1 MLPLAAEKFPAT
13 PDELAAALTAGFAAR
28 GVKVESLRA
37 EGAALNALAVLT
49 VGLTGAR
56 LARGFRISSQPV
68 TDAAAVLIERLEI
81 TGAPLDFE
89 GTPLEVRVEAERA
102 ELHFAGEPRDGAL
115 VLASADS
122 GAVSLSVTQ
131 SALENLLHR
140 LAKDAA
146 EKQGVEIKKTALELT
161 ARGPRALAFR
171 CAVTA
176 KMFVMSAD
184 LSLSG
189 NLDVDEQLDA
199 RVSGLTLG
207 GDAMITKLAAGFVR
221 PQLDRLEGRVI
232 SLRALAPG
240 GLPLRG
246 VEIAVRDGLEIR
258 AKFGRG

>member
-28 GVKVESLRA
+28 GVAVEKVSA
-37 EGAALNALAVLT
+37 EGEALDALAVLT
-49 VGLTGAR
+49 VGLAGAKFT
-56 LARGFRISSQPV
+56 RGFRVASTPV
-68 TDAAAVLIERLEI
+68 ADAAAVVVERLEI
-81 TGAPLDFE
+81 VGAPVDFE
-89 GTPLEVRVEAERA
+89 GTPLEVRVEAVDA
-102 ELHFAGEPRDGAL
+102 ELRFAGVSGDGAL
-115 VLASADS
+115 VLAAAA
-122 GAVSLSVTQ
+122 GGSVALRVAHA
-131 SALENLLHR
+131 ALENLLHG

-146 EKQGVEIKKTALELT
+146 EKQGVEVKKTRLELT

-176 KMFVMSAD
+176 KMFVLSAD

-189 NLDVDEQLDA
+189 NLDVDEQLNA

-221 PQLDRLEGRVI
+221 PQLDKLEGRVI
-232 SLRALAPG
+232 PLRALAAG
-240 GLPLRG
+240 GLPLRD
-246 VEIAVRDGLEIR
+246 VEISMRDGLEVC

>member
-28 GVKVESLRA
+28 GVTVQDLRA
-37 EGAALNALAVLT
+37 EGPALGALAALGVE
-49 VGLTGAR
+49 LTGAR
-56 LARGFRISSQPV
+56 FTRGFRVSGSP
-68 TDAAAVLIERLEI
+68 AADSPAVLAERLEI
-81 TGAPLDFE
+81 VGAPLEFE
-89 GTPLEVRVEAERA
+89 GTPLSVRVEAERA
-102 ELHFAGEPRDGAL
+102 ELRFAGEPGDGAL
-115 VLASADS
+115 VLAGAAS
-122 GAVSLSVTQ
+122 GSVSLALRQ
-131 SALENLLHR
+131 DALENFLHR

-146 EKQGVEIKKTALELT
+146 EKQGVEIKKTAIELT

>member
-1 MLPLAAEKFPAT
+1 MLPLAAEKFPVT
-13 PDELAAALTAGFAAR
+13 PDELAAAVTAGFAAR
-28 GVKVESLRA
+28 GVEVESLRA
-37 EGAALNALAVLT
+37 EGAALSELAVLT

-56 LARGFRISSQPV
+56 FTRGFRISSKPV

-81 TGAPLDFE
+81 TGAPLEFE
-89 GTPLEVRVEAERA
+89 GTPLSVRVEAERA
-102 ELHFAGEPRDGAL
+102 ELRFAGEPGDGAL
-115 VLASADS
+115 VLAGAAS
-122 GAVSLSVTQ
+122 GSVVLAVAQ

-146 EKQGVEIKKTALELT
+146 EKQGVEVKKTTLELT

-176 KMFVMSAD
+176 KMFVLSAD

-189 NLDVDEQLDA
+189 NLDVDDQLNA

-221 PQLDRLEGRVI
+221 PQLDKLEGRVI
-232 SLRALAPG
+232 PLLAMAPG
-240 GLPLRG
+240 GLQLRD
-246 VEIAVRDGLEIR
+246 VEISTREGLEVR
-258 AKFGRG
+258 AKFRRG

>member
-13 PDELAAALTAGFAAR
+13 PDELAAAVTAGFAAR
-28 GVKVESLRA
+28 GVEVESARA
-37 EGAALNALAVLT
+37 EGAALSALAVLT

-56 LARGFRISSQPV
+56 FTRGFRVSGKP
-68 TDAAAVLIERLEI
+68 AADSLAVLAERLEI
-81 TGAPLDFE
+81 VGAPLEFE
-89 GTPLEVRVEAERA
+89 GMPLDVRVEAERV
-102 ELHFAGEPRDGAL
+102 ELRFAGEPGDGAL
-115 VLASADS
+115 VLA
-122 GAVSLSVTQ
+122 GAAGGSVVLAIAQ

-146 EKQGVEIKKTALELT
+146 EKQGVEVKKTTLELT

-189 NLDVDEQLDA
+189 NLDVDEELNA

-221 PQLDRLEGRVI
+221 PQLDKLEGRVFP
-232 SLRALAPG
+232 LLAMAPG
-240 GLPLRG
+240 GLRLRD
-246 VEIAVRDGLEIR
+246 VEISTREGLEVR